1 MDILQKLKA
10 KSRVTIQN
18 LRPAD
23 YQDAAVVQSETN
35 AFGTILGQIDKSG
48 KYPIVFRMDGRN
60 RLNRNIM
67 VAGDQDKLE
76 SFAKNYIFQV
86 VKRRESILV
95 NDPESRLFNTMSSY
109 LTQNGYTVRYLDLER
124 PALSDYWE
132 PFQPFFYAENGLGAG
147 DPYYAAF
154 LAHAIVVP
162 VWGDKSESSTAA
174 QDLLMALILR
184 VVYGIEYDEKSLTT
198 VYQLLKHPYGL
209 QYLDTLFTEQLQGN
223 AARIA
228 NETYQ
233 KFKKNA
239 EPLQHDVFTKLPSLV
254 EPLLKIYPAASE
266 FPRDRLQMDMHLPG
280 VTPCA
285 YFIKYTRDSQNARVA
300 AFFFG
305 AFFRSLFNDSDA
317 LVKRGTVAIP
327 TPVNFLLHEMP
338 SIGQIAKLAFA
349 LATSRRRN
357 VHFCLTDNHIQ
368 QLSQT
373 YEDWLTITANCS
385 THLVFGPYDSADID
399 IIQKWAGPGDVV
411 FDRKNLQDDTVV
423 ILFHFH
429 EPIFAKEYP
438 YTMHSEAADP
448 IIRADS
454 PADILG
460 QLGLGG
466 LKKYRESR
474 DAACQDYM
482 RIYPKANEVNRTWF
496 GECESIPVPDAI
508 LEQVSEPD
516 NSTPSKKLVKISD
529 YGATNLE
536 AVATLENT
544 SQSAL
549 VDRLLT
555 SPCMFVKAQF
565 LGRDANTVEPIAN
578 IVEYYQAQTSR
589 AMSMEKSRELL
600 YLIEDVAKAI
610 LVDSEKLRRQ
620 NKYLYSNMVDVLK
633 MPEFAEIC
641 QDMEARRFCTTA
653 QFQQLIETMLEN
665 ISDRQVY
672 ASPFLFRN
680 LVVILRDFSQ
690 WFGGQTSLDWYTKAK
705 PVIEFLLA

>member
-1 MDILQKLKA
+1 MDILQRLKA
-10 KSRVTIQN
+10 KSRATIQN

-23 YQDAAVVQSETN
+23 YQDVAIIQPETN
-35 AFGTILGQIDKSG
+35 AFGTILGQIDRSG

-60 RLNRNIM
+60 RLNRNVM
-67 VAGDQDKLE
+67 VAGGQDKLE

-109 LTQNGYTVRYLDLER
+109 LSQNGYVVRYLDVDR
-124 PALSDYWE
+124 PELSDSWE
-132 PFQPFFYAENGLGAG
+132 PFQPFFYTENCPGAG
-147 DPYYAAF
+147 DPYYANY
-154 LAHAIVVP
+154 LAHAIVDP
-162 VWGDKSESSTAA
+162 AWGEKSESSAAA
-174 QDLLMALILR
+174 QNLLMALILR
-184 VVYGIEYDEKSLTT
+184 VVYGVEYDEKTLNA
-198 VYQLLKHPYGL
+198 VYQLLKNPYGL
-209 QYLDTLFTEQLQGN
+209 PYLDTLFAEEFQGN
-223 AARIA
+223 GVRLA
-228 NETYQ
+228 NESYQ
-233 KFKKNA
+233 KFKKNT
-239 EPLQHDVFTKLPSLV
+239 EPLQRDVFTKLPSLV

-266 FPRDRLQMDMHLPG
+266 FPQDALRMDMHLPG
-280 VTPCA
+280 TVPCA
-285 YFIKYTRDSQNARVA
+285 YFIKYTRDTQNARVA
-300 AFFFG
+300 AFFLG
-305 AFFRSLFNDSDA
+305 AFFRSLFNDSNA
-317 LVKRGTVAIP
+317 LSQRGSVAIS
-327 TPVNFLLHEMP
+327 TPVNFLLHEMS
-338 SIGQIAKLAFA
+338 SIGQITGLDFA
-349 LATSRRRN
+349 LATSRRHN
-357 VHFCLTDNHIQ
+357 VNFCLTASSVQ
-368 QLSQT
+368 ELSRT
-373 YEDWLTITANCS
+373 YENWLAITANCS
-385 THLVFGPYDSADID
+385 TRLIFSPYNAADMD
-399 IIQKWAGPGDVV
+399 IIQKWAGPGEVV

-438 YTMHSEAADP
+438 YTMHSKAADP
-448 IIRADS
+448 IIRADA

-460 QLGLGG
+460 QLDFGG

-474 DAACQDYM
+474 NAACQDYM
-482 RIYPKANEVNRTWF
+482 RIFPDANEVNRTWF
-496 GECESIPVPDAI
+496 GECESIPVPDSI
-508 LEQVSEPD
+508 LERVSEPD
-516 NSTPSKKLVKISD
+516 NSAPSKKLVKISD

-536 AVATLENT
+536 AVATLENI
-544 SQSAL
+544 SQSTL

-565 LGRDANTVEPIAN
+565 LGRDTNTVEPIAN
-578 IVEYYQAQTSR
+578 IVEYYQAQSSR
-589 AMSMEKSRELL
+589 AMSLEKSRELL

-610 LVDSEKLRRQ
+610 LVDSEKLKRQ

-680 LVVILRDFSQ
+680 LVVVLRDFSQ